1 MTKRYIIIGTS
12 AAGIAAAT
20 KIRNTDI
27 SAEIQMISAEAEMPY
42 NRCLLADYLS
52 GSRPR
57 DNIMTRG
64 RDFFTENNIT
74 LMLNSRVVEIE
85 PQAQRIWLHTGTQL
99 TYDFLFLGIG
109 KSAFV
114 PPVSGANT
122 DGVFAFFG
130 LKDADDIM
138 HYIKK
143 HDVKTAL
150 VVGAGLTG
158 LECADA
164 LRDHTIHVTVVEKEA
179 TVLGPQIDQR
189 GSDVLVN
196 LMSKNEVSFCP
207 STRVHHIASKNGRV
221 YAVELSS
228 GQVIQTDI
236 VIFATG
242 GRTNVSLVESTKIEV
257 QDYGILTSPTMQ
269 TTIENIFAGGDVCL
283 VDDLISGG
291 KTLSTLWPEAVMQG
305 LIAGTNMTGTTR
317 TYQGAATIT
326 SSTIFKTTFV
336 TCGAVSKENNF
347 KNLITDEES
356 FYHRLLV
363 DNGVLKG
370 FVMVGNI
377 ANVGQLRKA
386 LLEKQQLFGQ
396 SHSKE
401 MNK

>member
-1 MTKRYIIIGTS
+1 MTKRYIIVGTS
-12 AAGIAAAT
+12 AAGIAAIT
-20 KIRNTDI
+20 KIRNTDAT
-27 SAEIQMISAEAEMPY
+27 SEIICITAEAEMPY

-52 GSRPR
+52 ASRPR
-57 DNIMTRG
+57 ENIMTRG

-85 PQAQRIWLHTGTQL
+85 PQAQQISLHTGTKL
-99 TYDFLFLGIG
+99 SYDFLFLGIG

-114 PPVSGANT
+114 PPVPGT
-122 DGVFAFFG
+122 TVDGVFAFFD
-130 LKDADDIM
+130 LKDADSIIS
-138 HYIKK
+138 YVKK
-143 HDVKTAL
+143 HVVKKAV

-164 LRDHTIHVTVVEKEA
+164 LGDHNIHVTVVEKEA
-179 TVLGPQIDQR
+179 TVLGAQIDQR

-196 LMSKNEVSFCP
+196 LMIKNGVSFCP
-207 STRVHHIASKNGRV
+207 STLVHHIVSKDGRV
-221 YAVELSS
+221 HAVELSS

-242 GRTNVSLVESTKIEV
+242 GRTNVSLVENTTIEV

-269 TTIENIFAGGDVCL
+269 TSIENIFAGGDVCL
-283 VDDLISGG
+283 VDDLVSGG

-305 LIAGTNMTGTTR
+305 LIAGTNMTGATR

-336 TCGAVSKENNF
+336 TCGAVFKENNF
-347 KNLITDEES
+347 KNLITDEEN

-386 LLEKQQLFGQ
+386 ILEKQQLFGQ
-396 SHSKE
+396 SYSKE
-401 MNK
+401 INK